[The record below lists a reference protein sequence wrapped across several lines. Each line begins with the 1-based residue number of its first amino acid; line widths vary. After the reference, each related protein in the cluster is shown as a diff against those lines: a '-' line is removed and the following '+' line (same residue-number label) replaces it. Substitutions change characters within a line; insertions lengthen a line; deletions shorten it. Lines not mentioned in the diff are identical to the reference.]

1 MHQRQVLKY
10 ALFDFLQPIMLA
22 VQYALRIR
30 NADFIFRLLTPRQV
44 GQRLEIVKFYAVI
57 RVLRIKAFELLQL
70 LIKRLLHFWWKV
82 QIFCLLAQLFH
93 VAILRIAE
101 FALNI
106 LNLLLQEIFFLLLIQ
121 LFARLILNMQLQ
133 RSILALSIQDTH
145 QTQRLLLMIR
155 FSHQFLLFLHR
166 KRQISTDEID
176 KENRMRNILNSK
188 DSFFVPYI

>member
-10 ALFDFLQPIMLA
+10 ALFDFLQSIMLA

-30 NADFIFRLLTPRQV
+30 NADFIFRLLPPRQV
-44 GQRLEIVKFYAVI
+44 GQRLQIVKFYAVI

-70 LIKRLLHFWWKV
+70 FIKCLLHFWWKV
-82 QIFCLLAQLFH
+82 QIFCLLSQLFH

-121 LFARLILNMQLQ
+121 LFARLVLNMQLQ
-133 RSILALSIQDTH
+133 RSILALSIQDAH

-155 FSHQFLLFLHR
+155 FSHQLLLFLHR
-166 KRQISTDEID
+166 ERQIGTDEVD

-188 DSFFVPYI
+188 DGFFVPYI